1 VLVHCFFVYA
11 TSTYL
16 VFRPFI
22 TLNTCRIR
30 IVWLLIY
37 FPSRIH
43 NGLYS
48 INALRQRPFLSNG
61 GHLAVPVEV
70 VDGWEKPELR
80 CTTFVCKTPTHT
92 VEPMA
97 TTEKE
102 LGIACLGII
111 SNFQWL
117 RNSLSLH
124 LLDLHWL
131 YFKLLFI
138 KNISINEGNCHV
150 PR

>member
-1 VLVHCFFVYA
+1 
-11 TSTYL
+11 
-16 VFRPFI
+16 
-22 TLNTCRIR
+22 
-30 IVWLLIY
+30 LLIY

-111 SNFQWL
+111 SNVSMTKKL
-117 RNSLSLH
+117 SLSSSFGLA
-124 LLDLHWL
+124 LA
-131 YFKLLFI
+131 LFQI
-138 KNISINEGNCHV
+138 VIYQKNIN
-150 PR
+150 